1 MIDLVTL
8 DEYKTYSKIASTEN
22 DTRLSFIITSVSK
35 LVREYCSRLIINED
49 PQTQYDNG
57 GSNLVYTKEFPIQSV
72 TSIEVSTDYGVSY
85 TSLVAGT
92 DYVIDNKRDAI
103 YFISEDGVEYVNKY
117 KISYIAGFDETPSD
131 LKLAILDLV
140 EYYYKNESTP
150 KRMSNFVTIEYV
162 KTSDFPPHIKRVLDL
177 YRVI

>member
-1 MIDLVTL
+1 
-8 DEYKTYSKIASTEN
+8 
-22 DTRLSFIITSVSK
+22 
-35 LVREYCSRLIINED
+35 
-49 PQTQYDNG
+49 
-57 GSNLVYTKEFPIQSV
+57 
-72 TSIEVSTDYGVSY
+72 VSTDYGVTY
-85 TSLVAGT
+85 TNLAAGT

-103 YFISEDGVEYVNKY
+103 YFISEDGIEYVNKY
-117 KISYIAGFDETPSD
+117 KINYVGGFDETPSD
-131 LKLAILDLV
+131 LKLAVLDLV